1 MNKKSVENAIK
12 ELRKEDHKKKF
23 SQSFDL
29 IVNLK
34 DLNLKNPDEQVD
46 FFTTLTHPLGKKVKV
61 AAIVGPELHEKAK
74 DVVDLIIT
82 QDDFDK
88 YTSDKK
94 LTKKVASEYDYFIA
108 QADIMPK
115 VAQVFGRVLGP
126 RGKMPNPKLGSV
138 LPGKGQV
145 EPLYERLQKTVRI
158 SAKKSPV
165 IQVKVGSEDMKDED
179 LIENIMLIYNQI
191 IHHTPKEKSNIKNA
205 MLKLTMSKPMKVDL

>member
-1 MNKKSVENAIK
+1 MNKKSIENAIK
-12 ELRKEDHKKKF
+12 ELRKEEHKKQF

-34 DLNLKNPDEQVD
+34 DLNLKNPEEQVD

-61 AAIVGPELHEKAK
+61 AALVGPELQEKAK
-74 DVVDLIIT
+74 GVVDLIIP
-82 QDDFDK
+82 QSEFDK
-88 YTSDKK
+88 YVSNKK
-94 LTKKVASEYDYFIA
+94 LTKKLAVDYDFFIA

-115 VAQVFGRVLGP
+115 VAQVFGRALGP

-145 EPLYERLQKTVRI
+145 EPLYEKLQKTVRI

-165 IQVKVGSEDMKDED
+165 IQVKVGSESMKDEQI
-179 LIENIMLIYNQI
+179 IENIVLVYNQI
-191 IHHTPKEKSNIKNA
+191 IHHTPKEKSNIRNA
-205 MLKLTMSKPMKVDL
+205 MLKLTMSKPVKVDL

>member
-1 MNKKSVENAIK
+1 MNKKSIENAIK

-34 DLNLKNPDEQVD
+34 DLNLKNPEEQLD
-46 FFTTLTHPLGKKVKV
+46 FFTVLSHSLGKKVKV
-61 AAIVGPELHEKAK
+61 AALVGPELQEKAK
-74 DVVDLIIT
+74 GVVDLVIT
-82 QDDFDK
+82 QTEFDK
-88 YTSDKK
+88 YVSDKK
-94 LTKKVASEYDYFIA
+94 LTKKLATEYDFFIA

-158 SAKKSPV
+158 SAKKTPV
-165 IQVKVGSEDMKDED
+165 VQVKVGSESMKDEEI
-179 LIENIMLIYNQI
+179 IENIVLVYNQI

-205 MLKLTMSKPMKVDL
+205 MLKLTMSKPIKVDL